1 MEVVICQDEE
11 QVGAVAADRV
21 IAQLQGRQ
29 TPVLGLATGSSPLNL
44 YAELKRRAAA
54 GDVNFAHALGFAL
67 DEYVGLDPKHP
78 LSYRA
83 TILRTV
89 VEPLGMQPE
98 RVRVPDGFVTAGVV
112 RCSQDLSWTSVPA
125 PAGPSPTSEPNT
137 RYTIVEEHLSGDFEP
152 LLTAL
157 AQPSDHQDRGE
168 CPAMA
173 EIVPDLWLLNTAGKA
188 VHVQWPLTACNFT
201 KPGVM
206 EALADL
212 TVTSSTILHF
222 PVPRTSSEDSTAAG
236 PATVAPASGA
246 AK

>member
-1 MEVVICQDEE
+1 MSNSPVLRFGSEHLASTTPATSRTPLAPLALGCLL
-11 QVGAVAADRV
+11 VGS
-21 IAQLQGRQ
+21 L
-29 TPVLGLATGSSPLNL
+29 VLGLAGCGLIPVGVTHYVPEPAVVLDSYDCKVAVPGVGA
-44 YAELKRRAAA
+44 AEL
-54 GDVNFAHALGFAL
+54 
-67 DEYVGLDPKHP
+67 EDPASSSKG
-78 LSYRA
+78 S
-83 TILRTV
+83 
-89 VEPLGMQPE
+89 
-98 RVRVPDGFVTAGVV
+98 VPDGFVAAGVV

-137 RYTIVEEHLSGDFEP
+137 RYTIVEEHFSGDFEP

-222 PVPRTSSEDSTAAG
+222 PVPGTPSEDSTAAG
-236 PATVAPASGA
+236 PATVTPASGA